1 MFIEAENIRKSYG
14 RKTAVL
20 NSTSFHAASGEYI
33 AIVGA
38 NGCGK
43 STLVNILIGKIKPD
57 SGTVAMGETVKTKK
71 QKKSWFKGLK
81 AEFKK
86 IVWPDQKSLTKETA
100 AVVIVSVVV
109 GVIISVVDLIARFGI
124 EFLVK

>member
-1 MFIEAENIRKSYG
+1 MK
-14 RKTAVL
+14 L
-20 NSTSFHAASGEYI
+20 
-33 AIVGA
+33 
-38 NGCGK
+38 
-43 STLVNILIGKIKPD
+43 L
-57 SGTVAMGETVKTKK
+57 K
-71 QKKSWFKGLK
+71 QKNRKKSWFKGLK

>member
-1 MFIEAENIRKSYG
+1 MR
-14 RKTAVL
+14 
-20 NSTSFHAASGEYI
+20 
-33 AIVGA
+33 
-38 NGCGK
+38 
-43 STLVNILIGKIKPD
+43 
-57 SGTVAMGETVKTKK
+57 ETVKTKK

>member
-1 MFIEAENIRKSYG
+1 
-14 RKTAVL
+14 
-20 NSTSFHAASGEYI
+20 
-33 AIVGA
+33 
-38 NGCGK
+38 
-43 STLVNILIGKIKPD
+43 
-57 SGTVAMGETVKTKK
+57 MGETVKTKK

-86 IVWPDQKSLTKETA
+86 IVWPDQKSLKKETA

>member
-1 MFIEAENIRKSYG
+1 
-14 RKTAVL
+14 
-20 NSTSFHAASGEYI
+20 
-33 AIVGA
+33 
-38 NGCGK
+38 
-43 STLVNILIGKIKPD
+43 
-57 SGTVAMGETVKTKK
+57 MGETVKTKK
-71 QKKSWFKGLK
+71 QKKSGFKGLK

>member
-1 MFIEAENIRKSYG
+1 MK
-14 RKTAVL
+14 L
-20 NSTSFHAASGEYI
+20 
-33 AIVGA
+33 
-38 NGCGK
+38 
-43 STLVNILIGKIKPD
+43 
-57 SGTVAMGETVKTKK
+57 VKTKK
-71 QKKSWFKGLK
+71 NRKKSWFKGLK

>member
-1 MFIEAENIRKSYG
+1 
-14 RKTAVL
+14 
-20 NSTSFHAASGEYI
+20 
-33 AIVGA
+33 
-38 NGCGK
+38 
-43 STLVNILIGKIKPD
+43 
-57 SGTVAMGETVKTKK
+57 MGETVKTKK

-81 AEFKK
+81 ADFKK

>member
-1 MFIEAENIRKSYG
+1 
-14 RKTAVL
+14 
-20 NSTSFHAASGEYI
+20 
-33 AIVGA
+33 
-38 NGCGK
+38 
-43 STLVNILIGKIKPD
+43 
-57 SGTVAMGETVKTKK
+57 MGETVKTKK

-109 GVIISVVDLIARFGI
+109 GVIISAVDLIARFGI

>member
-1 MFIEAENIRKSYG
+1 
-14 RKTAVL
+14 
-20 NSTSFHAASGEYI
+20 
-33 AIVGA
+33 
-38 NGCGK
+38 
-43 STLVNILIGKIKPD
+43 
-57 SGTVAMGETVKTKK
+57 MGETVKTKK

-109 GVIISVVDLIARFGI
+109 GVIISVVDLIARSGI

>member
-1 MFIEAENIRKSYG
+1 
-14 RKTAVL
+14 
-20 NSTSFHAASGEYI
+20 
-33 AIVGA
+33 
-38 NGCGK
+38 
-43 STLVNILIGKIKPD
+43 
-57 SGTVAMGETVKTKK
+57 MGETVKTKK

-86 IVWPDQKSLTKETA
+86 TVWPDQKSLTKETA

>member
-1 MFIEAENIRKSYG
+1 
-14 RKTAVL
+14 
-20 NSTSFHAASGEYI
+20 
-33 AIVGA
+33 
-38 NGCGK
+38 
-43 STLVNILIGKIKPD
+43 
-57 SGTVAMGETVKTKK
+57 MGETVKTKK

-124 EFLVK
+124 DFLVK

>member
-1 MFIEAENIRKSYG
+1 
-14 RKTAVL
+14 
-20 NSTSFHAASGEYI
+20 
-33 AIVGA
+33 
-38 NGCGK
+38 
-43 STLVNILIGKIKPD
+43 
-57 SGTVAMGETVKTKK
+57 MGETVKTKK
-71 QKKSWFKGLK
+71 QNKSWFKGLK

>member
-1 MFIEAENIRKSYG
+1 
-14 RKTAVL
+14 
-20 NSTSFHAASGEYI
+20 
-33 AIVGA
+33 
-38 NGCGK
+38 
-43 STLVNILIGKIKPD
+43 
-57 SGTVAMGETVKTKK
+57 MGETVKTKK

-109 GVIISVVDLIARFGI
+109 GVIISVVDLIARVGLA
-124 EFLVK
+124 LVVK

>member
-1 MFIEAENIRKSYG
+1 MKLEET
-14 RKTAVL
+14 KTTNTVSEPEKKKDNKAKDKKGF
-20 NSTSFHAASGEYI
+20 SF
-33 AIVGA
+33 
-38 NGCGK
+38 N
-43 STLVNILIGKIKPD
+43 
-57 SGTVAMGETVKTKK
+57 
-71 QKKSWFKGLK
+71 SWFGAHK

>member
-1 MFIEAENIRKSYG
+1 
-14 RKTAVL
+14 
-20 NSTSFHAASGEYI
+20 
-33 AIVGA
+33 
-38 NGCGK
+38 
-43 STLVNILIGKIKPD
+43 
-57 SGTVAMGETVKTKK
+57 MGETVKTKQ